1 MKHYIRYVLSILLLL
16 PLVAPAF
23 AGPVDA
29 FRAGEVARSFF
40 QNDPSVVR
48 RMAPLHRV
56 ELFDAPLTKAGETEP
71 AFHIYNREGGGF
83 VIVAGDDACKPVLA
97 YSFENNFRTGDAMP
111 EGIRA
116 WLGEF
121 EDQVALLRAEG
132 ARPAADAW
140 VSVMAR
146 TKAGDGYKPALKWET
161 PIWNQ
166 TMPFN
171 GLTPVRDGK
180 HCVIGC
186 VPLAMGMIMRFFGY
200 PAKGEGTLAPYT
212 YDVDGVAYSIEGFEL
227 GHPYEWDKI
236 KFNYN
241 EGYTDEEADAVA
253 RLVYDCG
260 VAVQAKFAES
270 TSASTSGMAG
280 CAAEYFGFDPGAYFY
295 RRDLTDD
302 AAWLEM
308 LKDELQSHPI
318 LYSASRDGGSHAFL
332 VDGYDEQGRVSV
344 NWGWGG
350 SSNGYYALSAFTPS
364 TNRQY
369 IYKHGA
375 VFGLV
380 PKQGSGG
387 STREYLFFQSGTAS
401 SGTVYNGLTPSGTI
415 KPGQSFTMQAGFL
428 YNGGIFPFDGQ
439 YFIALT
445 DRDGAVVERI
455 SSIKDIDPIKTGS
468 GRGYSNID
476 CLMRS
481 YPMEGERIRLLYR
494 SSKWPEDVWKFP
506 EYMSDVTAEI
516 LVTDDT
522 GLAEMTSLSYNKT
535 SGEVTVE
542 TKDRVEW
549 TLKNASGADVKEGIV
564 YDVTTLVIPADKLSQ
579 GTYYLT
585 LQRGTDRFT
594 ITLKMGK

>member
-1 MKHYIRYVLSILLLL
+1 MKRIRVLFAGLLLTWL
-16 PLVAPAF
+16 SAF
-23 AGPVDA
+23 PVLADPVDA
-29 FRAGEVARSFF
+29 FRAGETAKAFF
-40 QNDPSVVR
+40 QNDPSAAR
-48 RMAPLHRV
+48 RMAPLRRV
-56 ELFDAPLTKAGETEP
+56 ELYGAPLTKAGAAP
-71 AFHIYNREGGGF
+71 AFHIFNREGGGF

-132 ARPAADAW
+132 ARPAAEAW
-140 VSVMAR
+140 ASVMLR
-146 TKAGDGYKPALKWET
+146 TKAGEGYKPALKWET

-241 EGYTDEEADAVA
+241 EGYTDEEAAAVA

-280 CAAEYFGFDPGAYFY
+280 CAAEYFGFDPGAFFY

-308 LKDELQSHPI
+308 LKGELQGHPI

-387 STREYLFFQSGTAS
+387 STREYLYFQSGTAS
-401 SGTVYNGLTPSGTI
+401 SGTVYSGLTPSETI
-415 KPGQSFTMQAGFL
+415 KPGKAFTMRAGFL
-428 YNGGIFPFDGQ
+428 YNGGIFPFEGQ
-439 YFIALT
+439 YFIALIN
-445 DRDGAVVERI
+445 RIGNVQERI
-455 SSIKDIDPIKTGS
+455 SDIKDIEPIKSGS
-468 GRGYSNID
+468 GRGYSSID

-481 YPMEGERIRLLYR
+481 YPMEGDRIVLLYR
-494 SSKWPEDVWKFP
+494 SSKWPEDIWECP
-506 EYMSDVTAEI
+506 QAMPDVTAEI
-516 LVTDDT
+516 PVTDDT
-522 GLAEMTSLSYNKT
+522 SLAEVSSLTYNKT

-549 TLKNASGADVKEGIV
+549 SLKNGSGTAVTDGIV
-564 YDVTTLVIPADKLSQ
+564 YDVTTLTIPADKLAK
-579 GTYYLT
+579 GTYSLT
-585 LQRGTDRFT
+585 LKRGDDHFT
-594 ITLKMGK
+594 FTLKMGK